1 MADSAVN
8 FVVGRLGEFVVKEAA
23 LLQEV
28 GNDVMLLKDKLQWL
42 QMFVQMADH
51 ERRQAGGGAYKDV
64 WVQQTREVALEV
76 EDVLDEFML
85 RVDIEHALPLWNKL
99 LKILSTC
106 GTQISVRHA
115 LSRRISMIRAR
126 LEQISQHRKD
136 YIPDEQS
143 PPAAKAA
150 PSPSITTTDGW
161 DDEPRTGFTEE
172 SSSLE
177 HMLISGDTKR
187 SIVSI
192 VGESGIGKSTLLRM
206 VLDRDVVKKHFDARA
221 YWLNLPP
228 RTTKAD
234 ALCLI
239 YKRVCPSA
247 RSPVTEE
254 KIRGALKE
262 YLEGKRYVI
271 VLDGMDKLFNWSS
284 VLSVLPDD
292 DLGSRVVIMD
302 ALCGNEATITG
313 VRVLRVPHLNNEES
327 HYLFC
332 RHALGSGNKHL
343 SKSFGSKDLSNREF
357 NKKIMDK
364 VLKIT
369 TGFPLAIQLLGR
381 LLRRKEFPDQW
392 INVLNHLNDMER
404 SSRLERIL
412 ALSFDDLP
420 HSLKLCFL
428 YFSMMPLNIN
438 YTAAVL
444 VRRWAAEGFLK
455 PNKGESMEDVGYN
468 YLKELI
474 SRVVR
479 HLFIKNFRNVAD
491 IHKDAPFP
499 KLRSL
504 RCHFSNPEPVRYHFS
519 EYWKIVRCNSPEY
532 LRCDSAAGGGDATAI
547 NVDQPNHYHSLKH
560 LLRSKLLR
568 VIELRGL
575 QLKKLPRAIGD
586 LVHLRY
592 LCIRSSSLVEL
603 PSTIAKLSNLQTLD
617 IQETGRVQKVPQA
630 FWLIPTL
637 RHVLAEKLT
646 LPNSVGLLKNMQTL
660 RGVVVCAHP
669 WHKNKSP
676 LHKMVN
682 LRRLEISGLKDHHW
696 VILLDAFER
705 LESLIRL
712 HLKASRGDT
721 IPITLFTRSS
731 LRHLQLLE
739 LHGRIDMLAE
749 GAEAPFA
756 LENLSWLLLKSSLVD
771 QDFIDKLG
779 TLPRLAE
786 LVLSNEAFQ
795 GRELVFSHGGSG
807 FGNLTDLLLRELSE
821 LEECKIDPALT
832 KLKKPE
838 VVSCAM
844 MKQ

>member
-85 RVDIEHALPLWNKL
+85 RVDIEHALPLWNK
-99 LKILSTC
+99 
-106 GTQISVRHA
+106 
-115 LSRRISMIRAR
+115 
-126 LEQISQHRKD
+126 
-136 YIPDEQS
+136 
-143 PPAAKAA
+143 
-150 PSPSITTTDGW
+150 

-206 VLDRDVVKKHFDARA
+206 VLDRDVVKKHFDAHA

-474 SRVVR
+474 SRGMLNISWKGPLTSKGLIRSVFIHRRLHSMARLETQKGSFLDIYDSTDIPSSAVVR

-504 RCHFSNPEPVRYHFS
+504 RC
-519 EYWKIVRCNSPEY
+519 NSPEY

-547 NVDQPNHYHSLKH
+547 NVDQPNHYYSLKH

-756 LENLSWLLLKSSLVD
+756 LENLSWLLLKSSLVG

>member
-586 LVHLRY
+586 LVHLR
-592 LCIRSSSLVEL
+592 
-603 PSTIAKLSNLQTLD
+603 KLA
-617 IQETGRVQKVPQA
+617 GCRK
-630 FWLIPTL
+630 F
-637 RHVLAEKLT
+637 
-646 LPNSVGLLKNMQTL
+646 
-660 RGVVVCAHP
+660 
-669 WHKNKSP
+669 HK
-676 LHKMVN
+676 H
-682 LRRLEISGLKDHHW
+682 SG
-696 VILLDAFER
+696 
-705 LESLIRL
+705 
-712 HLKASRGDT
+712 
-721 IPITLFTRSS
+721 
-731 LRHLQLLE
+731 
-739 LHGRIDMLAE
+739 
-749 GAEAPFA
+749 
-756 LENLSWLLLKSSLVD
+756 
-771 QDFIDKLG
+771 
-779 TLPRLAE
+779 
-786 LVLSNEAFQ
+786 
-795 GRELVFSHGGSG
+795 
-807 FGNLTDLLLRELSE
+807 
-821 LEECKIDPALT
+821 
-832 KLKKPE
+832 
-838 VVSCAM
+838 
-844 MKQ
+844 

>member
-1 MADSAVN
+1 MTPC
-8 FVVGRLGEFVVKEAA
+8 R
-23 LLQEV
+23 
-28 GNDVMLLKDKLQWL
+28 
-42 QMFVQMADH
+42 
-51 ERRQAGGGAYKDV
+51 
-64 WVQQTREVALEV
+64 
-76 EDVLDEFML
+76 
-85 RVDIEHALPLWNKL
+85 
-99 LKILSTC
+99 
-106 GTQISVRHA
+106 
-115 LSRRISMIRAR
+115 
-126 LEQISQHRKD
+126 
-136 YIPDEQS
+136 
-143 PPAAKAA
+143 
-150 PSPSITTTDGW
+150 
-161 DDEPRTGFTEE
+161 DDEPRIDLTRDH
-172 SSSLE
+172 SRLE
-177 HMLISGDTKR
+177 RMLISGDKK
-187 SIVSI
+187 IVPI
-192 VGESGIGKSTLLRM
+192 VGESGIGKSTLARM
-206 VLDRDVVKKHFDARA
+206 VLDRDVVKKHFDAHS

-228 RTTKAD
+228 RATKAD

-271 VLDGMDKLFNWSS
+271 VLDVMDKLFNWSS
-284 VLSVLPDD
+284 VLSVLPDN
-292 DLGSRVVIMD
+292 DLGSRVVIID
-302 ALCGNEATITG
+302 ALCGKEATISG
-313 VRVLRVPHLNNEES
+313 VPELRVRYLNAKDS
-327 HYLFC
+327 HSLFC
-332 RHALGSGNKHL
+332 RHALGNGNKDLSNL
-343 SKSFGSKDLSNREF
+343 SKSFGSKDLSKREF

-428 YFSMMPLNIN
+428 YFSMMPPNIN

-455 PNKGESMEDVGYN
+455 PNKGESMEDVGNN

-474 SRVVR
+474 SRGMLNISWKGPLTSKGLILSVFMHRRLHSMARLETQKGSFLNIYDSTDIPSSAVLR

-491 IHKDAPFP
+491 IHQDAPFP

-504 RCHFSNPEPVRYHFS
+504 RCHFSDPEPVRDHFS
-519 EYWKIVRCNSPEY
+519 EYWKTVRYNSPEY

-547 NVDQPNHYHSLKH
+547 NVDQPNHYHSLRH

-637 RHVLAEKLT
+637 QHVLAEKLT
-646 LPNSVGLLKNMQTL
+646 LPNSVGLLENMQTL

-712 HLKASRGDT
+712 HLKASKGYT

-731 LRHLQLLE
+731 LRHLELLE

-749 GAEAPFA
+749 GAKAPFA
-756 LENLSWLLLKSSLVD
+756 LENLSWLLLKFSLVG
-771 QDFIDKLG
+771 QNFIDKLA

-786 LVLSNEAFQ
+786 LVLSKEAFQ
-795 GRELVFSHGGSG
+795 GRELVFSHGESG
-807 FGNLTDLLLRELSE
+807 FGNLTDLELHELSE
-821 LEECKIDPALT
+821 LEECKIDRASHP
-832 KLKKPE
+832 KLKKTE
-838 VVSCAM
+838 VVNCTKMKAIACWRGTSSNGASRGIGGSCFSWNSMTGAYFIVHM
-844 MKQ
+844 LISCLCYYICLFRS